1 LSSRMKLVAAV
12 VMCLVAL
19 AQCEITEEEGVIVLT
34 EENFDEAISTNE
46 HILVEFYAPW
56 CGHCK
61 ALAPEYAA
69 AAKVLAEEGSAIKLG
84 KCDATEHKSIGGRFG
99 VKGYPTLK
107 FFVNGKE
114 KEYNGGRKSPDIVSW
129 LKKKTGDPCK
139 VVSTKEEVDSEVAS
153 AHFAVVG
160 AFKDRTSEAG
170 AVYTAAASD
179 TDGVVFMVTDN
190 EDLMKEF
197 GLEDGGI
204 VAVRDFAD
212 EEARVVME
220 GDKTAETLG
229 TFISAN
235 RLPSVVEFSDETAP
249 MIFGGDIKSH
259 FLVFGDSE
267 HEAHADMMAV
277 FRKVSKGSAGK
288 LVHVYVNSGKADNGR
303 ILEFFGIK
311 KEDGQVT
318 RIIQLGEGVDK
329 YAPDFTDLTEENLS
343 KFASDYLSG
352 NLKKHLNSEEIPE
365 DWDALPVKV
374 LVGKNFEAV
383 AFDESK
389 DVLVEFYAP
398 WCGHCKQLTPIWD
411 ELGEKY
417 KDHESIV
424 IAKMDS
430 TANEVAD
437 VTVKGFPTLKF
448 FPKESGRKVV
458 DYSGGRTLEDFVAFL
473 DGDHDAEAEDDK
485 ADEED
490 ADHDEL

>member
-1 LSSRMKLVAAV
+1 MKFVAAMIV
-12 VMCLVAL
+12 CLVAV
-19 AQCEITEEEGVIVLT
+19 AQCEITEEEGVLVLT
-34 EENFDEAISTNE
+34 EENFDEAISANE
-46 HILVEFYAPW
+46 HVLVEFYAPW

-61 ALAPEYAA
+61 ALAPEYAKA
-69 AAKVLAEEGSAIKLG
+69 ATALADEGSAIKLA
-84 KCDATEHKSIGGRFG
+84 KVDATEHKALATKFG

-107 FFVNGKE
+107 FFVNGNE

-129 LKKKTGDPCK
+129 LKKKTGDPCT
-139 VVSTKEEVDSEVAS
+139 VVTTKDEVDAEVANS
-153 AHFAVVG
+153 HFAVLG
-160 AFKDRTSEAG
+160 AFKDRSSAG
-170 AVYTAAASD
+170 GAAYTAAASD

-190 EDLMKEF
+190 DDLMTEF
-197 GLEDGGI
+197 GLADGGV

-212 EEARVVME
+212 EEPRVAME
-220 GDKTAETLG
+220 GDLTEESIG

-259 FLVFGDSE
+259 FLVFGDSSAE
-267 HEAHADMMAV
+267 GHADLMAV
-277 FRKVSKGSAGK
+277 FRKVAVLNPGK
-288 LVHVYVNSGKADNGR
+288 LVHVYVDSAKADNGR

-311 KEDGQVT
+311 KEDGHVT

-329 YAPDFTDLTEENLS
+329 YAPDFTDLTEENLA
-343 KFASDYLSG
+343 KFAADYLAG
-352 NLKKHLNSEEIPE
+352 NLQKHLNSEEVPD
-365 DWDALPVKV
+365 DWDAKPVKV
-374 LVGKNFEAV
+374 LVGKNFESV
-383 AFDESK
+383 AFDETK

-398 WCGHCKQLTPIWD
+398 WCGHCKQLAPIYD

-437 VTVKGFPTLKF
+437 VTVRGFPTLKF
-448 FPKESGRKVV
+448 FPKNSGKKIV

-473 DGDHDAEAEDDK
+473 EGTHDTEAEDDK
-485 ADEED
+485 ADEDDD